1 MHISCKGG
9 VRPCSSRGGAVKCH
23 KRQVHTS
30 AVTTTNLQLLQFL
43 RVVIFSCTSITQTD
57 NYLYVGNKAQSI
69 LIFHLSQRKARE
81 TPKAVASLQLW
92 ADCSIFTSVRLDVP
106 RAGGLL
112 HTGWVVLLCGGYKP
126 LWQWLHWRAWVCSYS
141 HSCFP
146 ARNAGILAGNLHLRK
161 EDWHQEGISGNEE
174 IIFPVYS
181 WCCRQL
187 L

>member
-43 RVVIFSCTSITQTD
+43 RVVIFACTSITQTD

-92 ADCSIFTSVRLDVP
+92 ADYSIFTSVRLDMP

-112 HTGWVVLLCGGYKP
+112 HTG
-126 LWQWLHWRAWVCSYS
+126 
-141 HSCFP
+141 
-146 ARNAGILAGNLHLRK
+146 
-161 EDWHQEGISGNEE
+161 
-174 IIFPVYS
+174 
-181 WCCRQL
+181 
-187 L
+187 